1 MATATINPKLAA
13 GILFTGAACC
23 SFLPLTGFLVL
34 AGAGA
39 LYLDASR

>member
-13 GILFTGAACC
+13 GILFAGAACC

-39 LYLDASR
+39 LYLDAAR

>member
-1 MATATINPKLAA
+1 MTKPAISPKLAA
-13 GILFTGAACC
+13 GVLFAGAACC
-23 SFLPLTGFLVL
+23 SFLPLTGLLVL